1 MPEHVTR
8 PAVTGE
14 ALTGPWNDADLPVSE
29 RMEALLAQMTLEE
42 KVAQLGSHWEMLQ
55 DEDAQGEVAPME
67 DAMSSSKLPFERE
80 IVDGAGHLTRTY
92 GTAPVSVAEGAEG
105 LRRRQAAVV
114 GANRFGI
121 PAIAHEECL
130 TGYTAY
136 QATVY
141 PTSLAWGATFDP
153 ELIEE
158 MAAAIGADLA
168 ATGASRDWHLCSTW
182 CSAMRGGAGWTRR
195 PSRRGSLC
203 DRDPGQ
209 RLCEGSCTVGW
220 GDLPR

>member
-1 MPEHVTR
+1 MRSRPWRTR
-8 PAVTGE
+8 C
-14 ALTGPWNDADLPVSE
+14 L
-29 RMEALLAQMTLEE
+29 RR
-42 KVAQLGSHWEMLQ
+42 
-55 DEDAQGEVAPME
+55 
-67 DAMSSSKLPFERE
+67 SSFERE

-141 PTSLAWGATFDP
+141 PTSLAWGARDVRP
-153 ELIEE
+153 R
-158 MAAAIGADLA
+158 AD
-168 ATGASRDWHLCSTW
+168 
-182 CSAMRGGAGWTRR
+182 RGDGGSHRR
-195 PSRRGSLC
+195 
-203 DRDPGQ
+203 
-209 RLCEGSCTVGW
+209 
-220 GDLPR
+220 